1 MVILYI
7 IFIVDEAVF
16 ILDCMKQLCVCVFF
30 CVVMARPLLQLQLGM
45 FERFYCVSLLLRLWV
60 RI

>member
-16 ILDCMKQLCVCVFF
+16 ILDCMKQLCVCFF
-30 CVVMARPLLQLQLGM
+30 CVVMARPLLQL
-45 FERFYCVSLLLRLWV
+45 
-60 RI
+60 